1 MTMQETL
8 TLLPE
13 WLIWWFNWLVFAVA
27 VLPLALLIWPQSRKV
42 GVIAV
47 AASILTG
54 AAVYGMFRQMGYVKL
69 LGLPHLLIWGPLAF
83 YLFRKQAKD
92 AMPIAA
98 RWIIRVILVT
108 LLISLAFDVV
118 DVLRYILGERTPLG
132 REA

>member
-27 VLPLALLIWPQSRKV
+27 LLPLALLIWPQSRKV

-54 AAVYGMFRQMGYVKL
+54 QMGYVKL

-132 REA
+132 SDA

>member
-69 LGLPHLLIWGPLAF
+69 LGLPHLLIWGAEDTALLPEATAGLETFAPDLTRIEIEGADHWLHHQKPSVVAKAILDWCRARPL
-83 YLFRKQAKD
+83 
-92 AMPIAA
+92 
-98 RWIIRVILVT
+98 
-108 LLISLAFDVV
+108 
-118 DVLRYILGERTPLG
+118 
-132 REA
+132 

>member
-69 LGLPHLLIWGPLAF
+69 LGLPHLLV

>member
-1 MTMQETL
+1 M
-8 TLLPE
+8 
-13 WLIWWFNWLVFAVA
+13 A

>member
-27 VLPLALLIWPQSRKV
+27 VLPLALLIWPQSRR
-42 GVIAV
+42 VIAV

-92 AMPIAA
+92 AMSIAA

-118 DVLRYILGERTPLG
+118 DVLRYILGDRTPLG
-132 REA
+132 SDA